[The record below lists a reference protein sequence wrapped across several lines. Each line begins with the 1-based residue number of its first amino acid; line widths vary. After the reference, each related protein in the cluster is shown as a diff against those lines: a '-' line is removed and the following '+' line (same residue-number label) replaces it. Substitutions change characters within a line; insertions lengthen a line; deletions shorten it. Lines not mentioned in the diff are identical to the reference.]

1 MLGEDGQSVVLNHF
15 TVTRISSEECI
26 SLPGRGS
33 SISVWIELLAF
44 LLRGRWVLA
53 NPGRKES
60 VSPKAIPS
68 RTQKENLTKNSQP
81 RASSDPRP
89 S

>member
-1 MLGEDGQSVVLNHF
+1 
-15 TVTRISSEECI
+15 
-26 SLPGRGS
+26 
-33 SISVWIELLAF
+33 LLAF